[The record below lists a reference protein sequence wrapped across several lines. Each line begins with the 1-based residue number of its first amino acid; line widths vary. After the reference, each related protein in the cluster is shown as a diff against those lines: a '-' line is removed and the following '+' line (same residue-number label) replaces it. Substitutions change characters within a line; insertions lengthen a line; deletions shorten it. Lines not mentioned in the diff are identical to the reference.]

1 MHYAANSG
9 HSSVVEVLIRSHAD
23 VNAVNEV
30 SECITTHVSVH
41 VQIAIDQLHIY
52 IQLKVTTLY
61 VAMLHNYTI
70 AIVIIL
76 TVCIRM

>member
-1 MHYAANSG
+1 MHFAARQG
-9 HSSVVEVLIRSHAD
+9 HSSVAGVLIRSHAD
-23 VNAVNEV
+23 VNAVDKV

-61 VAMLHNYTI
+61 VAMLHNCNYTI
-70 AIVIIL
+70 AI
-76 TVCIRM
+76 